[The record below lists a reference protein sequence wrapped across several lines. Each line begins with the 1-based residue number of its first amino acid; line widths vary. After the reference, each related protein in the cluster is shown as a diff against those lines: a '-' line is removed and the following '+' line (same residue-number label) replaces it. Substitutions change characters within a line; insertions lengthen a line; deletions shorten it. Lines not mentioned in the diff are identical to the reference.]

1 MSRSTSIPFPINS
14 DFPTFTQKTAS
25 ADVVIWVDYANGS
38 NSNTGTSDAPV
49 KHLRVAMDLARNYI
63 LTEDALLYVRLKAGE
78 HALDNQPVD
87 LFHPQGDRVIVEGD
101 PSAFRQRVL
110 WGVEEYTWSIANFA
124 GGGHTGTVRLFDAG
138 NTAAATSAPGVT
150 LHGFTATNVGQFFCI
165 TNAEQG
171 SRGGMLVSDT
181 NFYNS
186 SVERLYTGIRDDG
199 NSRGSPPR
207 HTRQRIGDTFFNH
220 GLSFEDANCI
230 LGIGRIRDASSS
242 VTLGVEFRNLNIDS
256 RVPAFHL
263 DGGRN
268 NTTSWGGIPNNYPSS
283 QYGDP
288 VGFYGIRASLQP
300 YPSSIGNGG
309 NWASAGGVSYPAVT
323 DLPVAAQRHRTDAP
337 FVLSTYPVTIRG
349 RFSDQSS
356 ERLLLR
362 KGKLRAL
369 RNIMFSTN
377 TPPHVSN
384 NSSSTSSVNAT
395 GLSFAGTPDGGIT
408 ANYLSAIESL
418 VTTYGGEGTY
428 GVQNNAV
435 VHLENS
441 EVGIRHLGFS
451 NVAVGIL
458 AHNTTITAYNDYTI
472 QTNTNVTNHYT
483 SVLGSLD
490 NSPVVC
496 TNCCDTALKLLSC
509 DVNFDDTSGGVNTH
523 NYACRDHT
531 VHLHGKQ
538 VALYARDTKF
548 KAGTLIVDNTS
559 LPVNFFALITPDS
572 YTGLASNAGETRA
585 HWLVDG
591 NDLFYYKRATLCYQL
606 PGESRKVIGLLGPAG
621 NVLRSG
627 SYLNWGADPKFHGV
641 CGTTASATAIGGV
654 AATNFGYV
662 GFPAVLPVIDS
673 SGGFS
678 FADSM
683 SDAMSYG
690 NIASDNNSI
699 TRLLLL
705 GGTLSAHWYYDLE
718 GTSLASEW
726 LTDRNSVIIKGANG
740 VSLGYTGL
748 TMPASAPATPGLVPS
763 WYSAYQSSYG
773 ESGFGWGYS
782 RVRKVGKNAVTL
794 DSSKLTVHRGMWIY
808 NGGYD
813 AVLVENDSCLV
824 VGNHYAS
831 ISYTGYEHAHYDHFH
846 HNSASL
852 QVEAPQGYLCITGY
866 DHCAV
871 RVRKGSKFICNHLFV
886 KHGGHSPFSAT
897 YNSYSRMARFVFA
910 EQNSAVVLGTA
921 ACVGY
926 PSHPNTVVV
935 GEASTAPSNIGLW
948 TGFENRWTASRG
960 LLATPTTEKGF
971 FRATGGSTIVFKVP
985 NIAGAGNRKVIIH
998 FDGGTAD
1005 FTNARN
1011 ASFFSVAGGG
1021 QIFLPPNDTM
1031 LYHSEN
1037 LRTGADRKLHSRSPG
1052 SGLLCGIYN
1061 SNDQISNN
1069 DRWTGEVYGGAVVS
1083 GQEVW
1088 RRLTHQI
1095 GDFVDTQYGSGGIV
1109 PAAGLTHNV
1118 RVEDKYSA
1126 IIIQP
1131 LLDGYS

>member
-1 MSRSTSIPFPINS
+1 
-14 DFPTFTQKTAS
+14 
-25 ADVVIWVDYANGS
+25 
-38 NSNTGTSDAPV
+38 
-49 KHLRVAMDLARNYI
+49 MDLARNYI

-110 WGVEEYTWSIANFA
+110 WGVDEYTWNIANFA
-124 GGGHTGTVRLFDAG
+124 GGGHTGTIRLFDAG
-138 NTAAATSAPGVT
+138 NAAAPASKPGVT
-150 LHGFTATNVGQFFCI
+150 LHGFTSTNVGQFFCI

-171 SRGGMLVSDT
+171 SRGGVVT
-181 NFYNS
+181 
-186 SVERLYTGIRDDG
+186 VGEGIYTGIADNA
-199 NSRGSPPR
+199 NSSGSPPR
-207 HTRQRIGDTFFNH
+207 HTRSRIGDTFFNH
-220 GLSFEDANCI
+220 GLSFEDANSI

-242 VTLGVEFRNLNIDS
+242 ATLGVEFRNLNIDF

-268 NTTSWGGIPNNYPSS
+268 NTVSWGGIPNNYPST

-288 VGFYGIRASLQP
+288 VGFYGIRLSRLSNTTGVGLGANWGSL
-300 YPSSIGNGG
+300 
-309 NWASAGGVSYPAVT
+309 GGVSYPAVT
-323 DLPVAAQRHRTDAP
+323 DLPVAARRHRTDAP

-362 KGKLRAL
+362 KGRLRAL

-384 NSSSTSSVNAT
+384 NSSQTSSLNAV

-408 ANYLSAIESL
+408 ANYLGAIESL

-435 VHLENS
+435 IHLENS
-441 EVGIRHLGFS
+441 EIGIRHLGFS

-458 AHNTTITAYNDYTI
+458 AHNTKITAYNDFTI
-472 QTNTNVTNHYT
+472 QNLSSTITNTFNT
-483 SVLGSLD
+483 VLGSLD
-490 NSPVVC
+490 NSPVLC

-509 DVNFDDTSGGVNTH
+509 DVNFDDTCGAVNTH

-538 VALYARDTKF
+538 VVLYARDTKF
-548 KAGTLIVDNTS
+548 KAGSLIVDNTT
-559 LPVNFFALITPDS
+559 LPVNFFALLTPDS
-572 YTGLASNAGETRA
+572 YPGLASNTGATRA

-606 PGESRKVIGLLGPAG
+606 PGESRKVIGLLGMAG
-621 NVLRSG
+621 NVLRDG
-627 SYLNWGADPKFHGV
+627 SYPNHGAKFHGV
-641 CGTTASATAIGGV
+641 CGTTASATAIGGI

-662 GFPAVLPVIDS
+662 SFPAVLPVVDS

-683 SDAMSYG
+683 SDAGDYS
-690 NIASDNNSI
+690 NISSIANSI

-726 LTDRNSVIIKGANG
+726 LTDRKSVIVKGANG
-740 VSLGYTGL
+740 ISLGYTGL
-748 TMPASAPATPGLVPS
+748 TMSAGVPAGVIPS
-763 WYSAYQSSYG
+763 WYVVYQSSYG
-773 ESGFGWGYS
+773 EAGPGWGYS
-782 RVRKVGKNAVTL
+782 RKKLGKNAVTL
-794 DSSKLTVHRGMWIY
+794 DSSKLTVHRGMWIH

-813 AVLVENDSCLV
+813 AVLVENDSSLV
-824 VGNHYAS
+824 VGNQYAS
-831 ISYTGYEHAHYDHFH
+831 IGYQGYEHAQYDHFH
-846 HNSASL
+846 HHAFGL
-852 QVEAPQGYLCITGY
+852 QVEAPDGYLCVTGY
-866 DHCAV
+866 EHCAV

-886 KHGGHSPFSAT
+886 KHGGYSPYGAYYGSQA
-897 YNSYSRMARFVFA
+897 RVARFVFA

-926 PSHPNTVVV
+926 PSHPNTVTVS
-935 GEASTAPSNIGLW
+935 EPASAPNNIGLW
-948 TGFENRWTASRG
+948 TGFHTFWDASKG
-960 LLATPTTEKGF
+960 LLSALTTEKGF

-985 NIAGAGNRKVIIH
+985 HVEGAGERKVIIH

-1005 FTNARN
+1005 FTNLNARN

-1021 QIFLPPNDTM
+1021 QIFLPPNNTM
-1031 LYHSEN
+1031 LYHREN

-1061 SNDQISNN
+1061 SNDTISDNR
-1069 DRWTGEVYGGAVVS
+1069 RWSGDVYGGAVVS

-1088 RRLTHQI
+1088 QRLTHQI
-1095 GDFVDTQYGSGGIV
+1095 GDFVNTQYGSGGIV

-1131 LLDGYS
+1131 LLDSYS